1 MQPGIPSPALT
12 KSLKGHLTWK
22 FNQTTSTVIPPQPL
36 HFRKASSV
44 SDILIFIA
52 DESKKKKKRKKKLP
66 GLTSLCFSVEAF
78 IAQILRN
85 TQQTNKQIKKAYFL
99 LLTITPG
106 FQ

>member
-1 MQPGIPSPALT
+1 MLLSWP
-12 KSLKGHLTWK
+12 
-22 FNQTTSTVIPPQPL
+22 NSTLANYFLFQ
-36 HFRKASSV
+36 
-44 SDILIFIA
+44 
-52 DESKKKKKRKKKLP
+52 KKKKKKERKKKLP

>member
-1 MQPGIPSPALT
+1 MEA
-12 KSLKGHLTWK
+12 
-22 FNQTTSTVIPPQPL
+22 
-36 HFRKASSV
+36 
-44 SDILIFIA
+44 
-52 DESKKKKKRKKKLP
+52 KKKKRKKKLP

-85 TQQTNKQIKKAYFL
+85 TQQTNKPKKGYFL